1 MLSFRQTS
9 RRNARKSTGPIS
21 EEGTRRSRCNA
32 LRYGLTA
39 ETVGRAPED
48 AEDYKEFEAA
58 IIAGYDAQS
67 AVERGTRAAV
77 G

>member
-1 MLSFRQTS
+1 MLSFRQTNH
-9 RRNARKSTGPIS
+9 RNARKSAGPIS

-32 LRYGLTA
+32 LRHGLTA
-39 ETVGRAPED
+39 ERVVGALED